1 MASLWDRR
9 RHEQGEFAMNRQSLV
24 HQIRLGAVQASIWEE
39 SSLEEAKYRVT
50 VSRVHRSG
58 ERPARADQF
67 DADHLPL
74 LAELADM
81 AHLWICEQA
90 ELIA

>member
-1 MASLWDRR
+1 MVRLLDRR

-24 HQIRLGAVQASIWEE
+24 HQIRLGAVQASIWED
-39 SSLEEAKYRVT
+39 STLEEVKYRVSI
-50 VSRVHRSG
+50 SRVHRAG
-58 ERPARADQF
+58 ERAARADQF
-67 DADHLPL
+67 DVDQLPL
-74 LAELADM
+74 VAELADM

>member
-1 MASLWDRR
+1 
-9 RHEQGEFAMNRQSLV
+9 MNRQSLV

-39 SSLEEAKYRVT
+39 STLEDVKYRVS
-50 VSRVHRSG
+50 VSRVHRAG
-58 ERPARADQF
+58 ERRGRSDQF
-67 DADHLPL
+67 DAEELPL
-74 LAELADM
+74 MAEVADM

>member
-1 MASLWDRR
+1 
-9 RHEQGEFAMNRQSLV
+9 MNRQSLV

-39 SSLEEAKYRVT
+39 SSLDEVKYRVSF
-50 VSRVHRSG
+50 SRVQRAG

-67 DADHLPL
+67 DAEHLPL

-81 AHLWICEQA
+81 VHLWICEQA